1 MKFLIP
7 NILTLTNL
15 VLGIIC
21 IINIIN
27 QSNDFPILILFYTCL
42 FLDFMDGFL
51 ARKLKVISEFG
62 KQLDS
67 LADLVSFAVLPTLA
81 LYFYLENISDN
92 LIIKYIPILIIIFS
106 AIRLAKF
113 NIDENNNN
121 FFEGL
126 PTPANALFFISLV
139 YYDGAFKEY
148 INPELVLILIFIF
161 SFLLVSK
168 FKFISLKFSN
178 FNFIKNLDR
187 YIIILISFPTL
198 YIYKDSYFFLLI
210 LFYVIYS
217 VIKSFFSK
225 LFFK

>member
-92 LIIKYIPILIIIFS
+92 LIIKYISILIIIFS

-139 YYDGAFKEY
+139 HYDGAFKEF
-148 INPELVLILIFIF
+148 ITSELVLILILIF

>member
-1 MKFLIP
+1 LKFLIP

-51 ARKLKVISEFG
+51 ARRLKVISEFG

-92 LIIKYIPILIIIFS
+92 LIIKYIPVLIIIFS

-121 FFEGL
+121 FFKGL

-148 INPELVLILIFIF
+148 ITLELVLILILIF

-198 YIYKDSYFFLLI
+198 YIYKDSYLFLLI

>member
-51 ARKLKVISEFG
+51 ARRLKVISEFG

-92 LIIKYIPILIIIFS
+92 LIIKYIPVLIIIFS

-121 FFEGL
+121 FFKGL

-148 INPELVLILIFIF
+148 ITLELVLILILIF

-198 YIYKDSYFFLLI
+198 YIYKDSYLFLLI

>member
-139 YYDGAFKEY
+139 HYDGAFKEF
-148 INPELVLILIFIF
+148 ITSELVLILILIF

-187 YIIILISFPTL
+187 YIIILISLPTL

>member
-139 YYDGAFKEY
+139 HYDGVFKEF
-148 INPELVLILIFIF
+148 ITSELVLILILIF

-187 YIIILISFPTL
+187 YIIILISLPTL

>member
-1 MKFLIP
+1 
-7 NILTLTNL
+7 
-15 VLGIIC
+15 
-21 IINIIN
+21 
-27 QSNDFPILILFYTCL
+27 
-42 FLDFMDGFL
+42 MDGFL

-148 INPELVLILIFIF
+148 ITPELVLILILIF

-198 YIYKDSYFFLLI
+198 YIYKDSYLFLLI